1 METRNYYSKQVIMAC
16 FVYLEKR
23 YAYRLCLSSCMI
35 NFELIFNSVGIIP
48 SIDKENILKILMRVQ
63 FGIYK

>member
-1 METRNYYSKQVIMAC
+1 MAC